1 MAQTS
6 VPVGSPIARKAYS
19 SALFTV
25 AQRAPT
31 MANLLTG
38 PAPMAAETMSKL
50 RGQSSPDMPV
60 VRVTD
65 LSKGSG
71 DQVQVTLFNIIG
83 GPPIMGAAVAEGRG
97 EKLSYNSM
105 DVRIDQYRK
114 PVSAGDQ
121 MSQQRTVH
129 DLRQIARATLQGYMP
144 RLEDQLTF
152 VHLFGARGDQAGID
166 WVIPSEADAS
176 FAPVMVNTVLPP
188 TFNRH
193 YCISANDGSICQFA
207 DATNGFAVG
216 TNVATTDTFKLKT
229 IDELRGIID
238 ELEFPLQSV
247 KIADDPAKDDE
258 PMYVLYLPPKVFKLW
273 LQETTTNSNIRV
285 MQQNAW
291 ARASYGSKHPLF
303 KGEGYLWNNIL
314 VKKLSRSIRFAI
326 GSAMRYYATE
336 GATTVTT
343 QATAVANAPVER
355 CLLLGAQALAKAYGR
370 SNGSGFYY
378 DWSEKEL
385 DHGDKLEVCAAAMAG
400 FSKVRFDVPN
410 SVGIAVPTDHGA
422 IAIDVAAP

>member
-1 MAQTS
+1 MAQTQ

-31 MANLLTG
+31 LANLLTG
-38 PAPMAAETMSKL
+38 PAPLAGQTMSKL
-50 RGQSSPDMPV
+50 RGQTSPDMPV
-60 VRVTD
+60 VRVND
-65 LSKGSG
+65 LSKGAG

-83 GPPIMGAAVAEGRG
+83 GAPIMGAQVAEGRG
-97 EKLSYNSM
+97 EKLSYSSM

-129 DLRQIARATLQGYMP
+129 DLRQIARTTLQGYMP

-152 VHLFGARGDQAGID
+152 VHLFGARGDQSGID
-166 WVIPSEADAS
+166 WVLPSEADAS
-176 FAPVMVNTVLPP
+176 FAQVMVNAVQPP

-193 YCISANDGSICQFA
+193 YCISANDGSIVQFA
-207 DATNGFAVG
+207 DGTHGFADG
-216 TNVATTDTFKLKT
+216 TKVAATDTLKLKT
-229 IDELRGIID
+229 IDEIRGMID
-238 ELEFPLQSV
+238 ELEFPLQPV

-258 PMYVLYLPPKVFKLW
+258 PMYLLLVPPRVFKGW
-273 LQETTTNSNIRV
+273 LQDTTTGANMRA

-303 KGEGYLWNNIL
+303 KGEGYMWNNIL
-314 VKKLSRSIRFAI
+314 VKKLSRTVRHAI
-326 GSAMRYYATE
+326 GSGIRYYTTE
-336 GATTVTT
+336 AGATLATG
-343 QATAVANAPVER
+343 TAVANANIER
-355 CLLLGAQALAKAYGR
+355 CLLLGAQAVAKAYGR
-370 SNGSGFYY
+370 SNQSNFYY

-400 FSKVRFDVPN
+400 FSKVRFEVPN
-410 SVGIAVPTDHGA
+410 AAGTPVPTDHGA